1 MSPSAQKNFLKPARW
16 RSLIETLP
24 QEQENNISQQ
34 RAFSRKRA
42 VLYREL
48 MGLKTPPSPKMT
60 EKIIAILKS
69 PYRRSPFL
77 ESQEKKAAV
86 SVAFL
91 QKPSSRI
98 AYNHHFI
105 AALLFKPLHKLP
117 VLDPVLLLP
126 WTAPF
131 IVVAIT
137 GQAMISVSDNE
148 EQTLH
153 AMGWVLSFAKRM
165 RLAANKKKLVGGK
178 AVWEKIWLPLLAFN
192 VTSIDYYS
200 TNANMAPFVRFFGRL
215 RAQAFS
221 LLPAPKHDTPLRILG
236 DLPPCSTQ
244 KNRPKRLALF
254 CSHITVH
261 GHGLPHLLWWITCL
275 NRKRFEPLLVVQK
288 TETNADR
295 LEELLARYPCLSKM
309 VPIVI
314 VSKNALL
321 NLRKLNIDILYN
333 MDDLCRG
340 LSERSAYLR
349 LAKAQVTGFY
359 TPATTGC
366 NKMDYYITSPDLDPY
381 PDDAFTEKAIM
392 SQGLPF
398 CLHYESYFGI
408 TPFLTR
414 KDIGIS
420 KKAVII
426 SMGASMTT
434 KLRPAFVEA
443 LVQILKRVPEAIC
456 IGMPVERP
464 QDRPHLVALLLQTCE
479 KNDVDP
485 NRVLFYKVANRH
497 FLHGL
502 IQLSD
507 LFLDFFPFSGTNNL
521 LDPLATST
529 PCITLCPPEGYSRN
543 RIGAAILRSLK
554 LDALIVETSQEYV
567 DLAVE
572 LCHSPEKRQKL
583 STKMGRK
590 KIEASPLCDGPA
602 YIKRMEAIFA
612 KLVCKKEGQS

>member
-1 MSPSAQKNFLKPARW
+1 MSMTAPKFFLKKARW
-16 RSLIETLP
+16 SALLSPLP
-24 QEQENNISQQ
+24 QEQENNSQQ
-34 RAFSRKRA
+34 QRVFSRKRA
-42 VLYREL
+42 RLYGEIIK
-48 MGLKTPPSPKMT
+48 LKKQPSPEMT
-60 EKIIAILKS
+60 EKILAVLKS
-69 PYRRSPFL
+69 PYRRSPL
-77 ESQEKKAAV
+77 LDREEGKADP
-86 SVAFL
+86 SIELL
-91 QKPSSRI
+91 QKPSSRF
-98 AYNHHFI
+98 AYNRHLV

-117 VLDPVLLLP
+117 VLDPVFLMP

-131 IVVAIT
+131 IAVAIT
-137 GQAMISVSDNE
+137 GQAMISTSDNE

-153 AMGWVLSFAKRM
+153 AMDWAISFAKRM
-165 RLAANKKKLVGGK
+165 SLAANKKKLVGGE
-178 AVWEKIWLPLLAFN
+178 AVWKKVWLPLLAFN
-192 VTSIDYYS
+192 ITAIDYYS

-215 RAQAFS
+215 RAQAFG
-221 LLPAPKHDTPLRILG
+221 LLPAPKYDAPLRVLG
-236 DLPPCSTQ
+236 DLPPCSVQ

-254 CSHITVH
+254 CSHMTAH

-275 NRKRFEPLLVVQK
+275 NRKRFEPLVVVQE
-288 TETNADR
+288 TPTNADR
-295 LEELLARYPCLSKM
+295 LEKFFARYPRLSKM

-314 VSKNALL
+314 VSENALL
-321 NLRKLNIDILYN
+321 NLRKLNIDVLYN

-349 LAKAQVTGFY
+349 LAKTQVTGFY

-366 NKMDYYITSPDLDPY
+366 NKIDYYITSPDLDPY

-392 SQGLPF
+392 SQGIPF

-408 TPFLTR
+408 TPLLTR

-420 KKAVII
+420 KKAVVL

-434 KLRPAFVEA
+434 KLRPAFVDA
-443 LVQILKRVPEAIC
+443 LVQILKRVPEAFC

-464 QDRPHLVALLLQTCE
+464 QDRPHLVALLLKTCE
-479 KNDVDP
+479 KHGVDP
-485 NRVLFYKVANRH
+485 NRVLFYKVADRY

-502 IQLSD
+502 IQMSD

-521 LDPLATST
+521 LDPLAVGT

-554 LDALIVETSQEYV
+554 LDALIAETPQEYV
-567 DLAVE
+567 DLAVS
-572 LCHSPEKRQKL
+572 LCCSPEKRKKF
-583 STKMGRK
+583 SAKMGRK

-602 YIKRMEAIFA
+602 YVKRMEDVFA
-612 KLVCKKEGQS
+612 KLVCKKEGRA